1 MVISDLDRKAILRVL
16 NDVKPYIVEFS
27 LLEQLNMQCAESSD
41 SIKEFMTK
49 LEHQEKRLDPVPR
62 TDLRIYL
69 GRLRK
74 EFKQ

>member
-1 MVISDLDRKAILRVL
+1 MVISESDRKSILKVL
-16 NDVKPYIVEFS
+16 DDVKPYIVEFS
-27 LLEQLNMQCAESSD
+27 LLEQLNIQCMESSD

-49 LEHQEKRLDPVPR
+49 LDRQENRLDPVPR

>member
-1 MVISDLDRKAILRVL
+1 MPISESDKKSILKVL

-27 LLEQLNMQCAESSD
+27 LLEQLNIQCVESSD

-49 LEHQEKRLDPVPR
+49 LEQQENRLDPTPR

-74 EFKQ
+74 ELKQ

>member
-1 MVISDLDRKAILRVL
+1 MVISDLDRKAILKVL

-27 LLEQLNMQCAESSD
+27 FLEQLNIQCVESSD

-49 LEHQEKRLDPVPR
+49 LEHQENRLDPVPR